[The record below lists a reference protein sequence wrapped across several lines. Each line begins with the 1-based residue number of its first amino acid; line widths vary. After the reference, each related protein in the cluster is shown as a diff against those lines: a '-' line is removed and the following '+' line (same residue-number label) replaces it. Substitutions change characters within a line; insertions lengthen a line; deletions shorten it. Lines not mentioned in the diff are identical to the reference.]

1 LQGCLREENI
11 TLSGNG
17 NWKLRTLLEHL
28 NSLAGVLVGSV
39 LLIFLFVCVILLF
52 VFTFYVLC
60 CDVCYDFRI
69 KTMFSSSLLPVVC
82 RRAHVLFTLFV
93 CWRIVV
99 SNTYCEVFVLFVSSS
114 CVPYVTGFSGLSI
127 FDCPFGTL

>member
-1 LQGCLREENI
+1 MEENI

-17 NWKLRTLLEHL
+17 NLELRTLPEHL
-28 NSLAGVLVGSV
+28 NSPGGVLVGSM

-69 KTMFSSSLLPVVC
+69 ETTFSSSLPPVVC

-93 CWRIVV
+93 
-99 SNTYCEVFVLFVSSS
+99 FVD
-114 CVPYVTGFSGLSI
+114 I
-127 FDCPFGTL
+127 